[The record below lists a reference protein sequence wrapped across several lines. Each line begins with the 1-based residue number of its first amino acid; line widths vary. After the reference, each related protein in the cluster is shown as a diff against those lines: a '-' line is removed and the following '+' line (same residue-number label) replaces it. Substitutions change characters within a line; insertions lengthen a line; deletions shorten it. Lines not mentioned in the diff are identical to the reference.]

1 MNDPY
6 RNNGQYSRNGT
17 SQSGTG
23 QGRYQNSAGTPRT
36 GGAVRRP
43 TGHGQPAGSMNGRG
57 NTGNAGSKDRLPRGP
72 YKRETFI
79 GSPRP
84 GIKTYPSPKNKNDRA
99 KWLTVAIIAIIAIAL
114 TVIIAVTSHKN
125 FERLPDPVAANE
137 ETTAEDGTSKE
148 VTTEEITEP
157 PETEPATYNAAR
169 TDATVTL
176 SDELVCE
183 YGFLIDVESNTVIA
197 EKNGTERIY
206 PASMTKVM
214 TALVAFEHCPD
225 LSAKVAVSNQVIAPL
240 AAANASVAGFYPGEE
255 VTVLDLLYGVALP
268 SGADATGALAEYI
281 SGSEAEFAVL
291 MNEKCKELK
300 LEGTHF
306 VNASGLHDPEHYST
320 CSDIAVIFKTAMEND
335 TLREIFS
342 TYQYTTSKT
351 PQHPDGILLTD
362 TMFSRIQG
370 SEEFDWLIDVLAGK
384 TGYTEYAGQCLVSLA
399 RVGATGKE
407 FIYVSAKGQTKWKPI
422 ADTIWIYRHYLGVTY
437 DSEFVFKSER

>member
-6 RNNGQYSRNGT
+6 RNSGQYNRSSP
-17 SQSGTG
+17 SQGNAR
-23 QGRYQNSAGTPRT
+23 QGSYQNATGAPRT

-43 TGHGQPAGSMNGRG
+43 TKHGQTAEETDARG
-57 NTGNAGSKDRLPRGP
+57 NMRGTGARDSLPRGP
-72 YKRETFI
+72 YKRETSI

-84 GIKTYPSPKNKNDRA
+84 GIKTYPSPKNKNDRT
-99 KWLTVAIIAIIAIAL
+99 KWLTVAIIVIIAIAL
-114 TVIIAVTSHKN
+114 TVVIAAKSHRN
-125 FERLPDPVAANE
+125 FERLPDPAVVNE
-137 ETTAEDGTSKE
+137 ETTTEDDISEE
-148 VTTEEITEP
+148 VTTEEETEP

-183 YGFLIDVESNTVIA
+183 YGLLIDVESNTVIA

-225 LSAKVAVSNQVIAPL
+225 LSAKVTVSNQVIAPL

-268 SGADATGALAEYI
+268 SGADATGALAEYV

-300 LEGTHF
+300 LESTHF

-351 PQHPDGILLTD
+351 SQHPEGILLTD

-370 SEEFDWLIDVLAGK
+370 SEEFDWLIDVIAGK